1 MIPIHHM
8 EAHALTP
15 RLTNDLKFPYLA
27 FLISGGH
34 CMLAL
39 AKVKFTTAFAN
50 LKWLLNIFAIPRIL
64 ILSCYL
70 EHQETMPLEKL
81 LTRLQDVYV
90 RAYHMFLQILN
101 FLFKFF
107 FEKKVC
113 VFFIKK

>member
-39 AKVKFTTAFAN
+39 AKVKFTTALAN
-50 LKWLLNIFAIPRIL
+50 LMWFLNIFAIHRIL

-70 EHQETMPLEKL
+70 EHQGTMPLEKL
-81 LTRLQDVYV
+81 
-90 RAYHMFLQILN
+90 
-101 FLFKFF
+101 
-107 FEKKVC
+107 
-113 VFFIKK
+113 